1 MESALIAS
9 EMHACRNG
17 FEHAAHSAAQTSL
30 CTDLAEAEAL
40 QQRAERRQS
49 EPAAAVAAYEAA
61 VVRHWLSTWRNAQI
75 ADVLMTSI
83 ASNTENR
90 ALWLTARHQIKP
102 FSLLWAGK
110 VRAGCPS
117 I

>member
-1 MESALIAS
+1 
-9 EMHACRNG
+9 MHA
-17 FEHAAHSAAQTSL
+17 AM
-30 CTDLAEAEAL
+30 DLSMQRMQRRKHRYALTFAEAEAL